1 MRRSATLHAF
11 ELAEREEFLR
21 FQQDPGGYRLPP
33 LLPIPRPHSLP
44 SEEHPI
50 VRDTT
55 IANMPELDVVP
66 EQRDTPDLA
75 AASPLLDRPQRRSDD
90 VALGV
95 DFPWPAAPHHRVSIV
110 IPALNEAESLPHVLP
125 RIPTWVHE
133 VILVDGRSTDD
144 TVRVAKALL
153 PGIRIIVQEG
163 KGKGAALR
171 TGVESARG
179 DIIIMLDADGSTDPA
194 EIPAFVGALIAGAD
208 FVKGSRFGQGCG
220 SSDMTPIRWLGN
232 WGFVLLTNVLFRTQF
247 SDMTYGYNALWARH
261 KHALALEIDDWSH
274 EIISNIRVAL
284 SGLRLVEVASYE
296 RERVAGQA
304 KLHTWSAGWMIFKG
318 IVRER
323 LAQRTRPKAMAGAHV
338 QSR

>member
-1 MRRSATLHAF
+1 MTDST
-11 ELAEREEFLR
+11 
-21 FQQDPGGYRLPP
+21 
-33 LLPIPRPHSLP
+33 
-44 SEEHPI
+44 
-50 VRDTT
+50 V
-55 IANMPELDVVP
+55 ANLPELDAA
-66 EQRDTPDLA
+66 QDLSSA
-75 AASPLLDRPQRRSDD
+75 YEMATAPPPTGAQPSGAQPSTLERPDRPSAQLSGN
-90 VALGV
+90 VGLGV

-110 IPALNEAESLPHVLP
+110 IPAMNEAESLPHVLQ

-133 VILVDGRSTDD
+133 VILVDGHSVDD
-144 TVRVAKALL
+144 TVRVARAGW

-171 TGVESARG
+171 TGVEAAHG

-220 SSDMTPIRWLGN
+220 SADMTPIRWFGN
-232 WGFVLLTNVLFRTQF
+232 WVFVIMTNVLFRTQF
-247 SDMTYGYNALWARH
+247 SDMTYGYNAIWSRH
-261 KHALALEIDDWSH
+261 KHALALDIDDWSH

-284 SGLRLVEVASYE
+284 SGLRLVEVACYE
-296 RERVAGQA
+296 HERVAGEA

-323 LAQRTRPKAMAGAHV
+323 IVQQRARARMSRAHPSGSAGPLAKRQAEAHV
-338 QSR
+338 GRR

>member
-1 MRRSATLHAF
+1 M
-11 ELAEREEFLR
+11 
-21 FQQDPGGYRLPP
+21 
-33 LLPIPRPHSLP
+33 
-44 SEEHPI
+44 
-50 VRDTT
+50 RDTT
-55 IANMPELDVVP
+55 VANLPEL
-66 EQRDTPDLA
+66 ETARDQHGSHDLA
-75 AASPLLDRPQRRSDD
+75 TAPPLLDRPEPRVERPLAENARPENSLAAD
-90 VALGV
+90 VPLGV
-95 DFPWPAAPHHRVSIV
+95 DFPWPAAPHHRVTIV
-110 IPALNEAESLPHVLP
+110 IPALNEADSLPHVLP

-133 VILVDGRSTDD
+133 VILVDGHSTDD
-144 TVRVAKALL
+144 TIKVARQYW

-171 TGVESARG
+171 TGVEAAQG

-220 SSDMTPIRWLGN
+220 SSDMTPLRWLGN
-232 WGFVLLTNVLFRTQF
+232 WGFVLLTNALFRTQF
-247 SDMTYGYNALWARH
+247 SDITYGYNALWKRN

-296 RERVAGQA
+296 RERVAGEA
-304 KLHTWSAGWMIFKG
+304 KLRTWSAGWMIFRA

-323 LAQRTRPKAMAGAHV
+323 VARQRRPLARVAAHAAAD
-338 QSR
+338 